1 MSLKILIIEDEPDIR
16 KNLEYNLSREGYSVL
31 TAASIAEAEQLIYS
45 NNLSLV
51 LLDLMLPDGSGL
63 ELCKKMKSDPDIQNL
78 PIIILTAKDDEVD
91 KVVGFEIGADDYVTK
106 PFSVRE
112 LILRIKAVL
121 KRGEKKKDIVEIDRQ
136 FGDLKI
142 DIDSHEVYVDGE
154 LVNLTALE
162 FKLLIQLVDRRGRVQ
177 SREQLLTDV
186 GVCGW
191 GRPVLLH
198 SRRNPAV
205 AAAEAGPELAGGGR
219 GAMLYI
225 SGNDTPASKALK
237 GTKDWTQVK
246 MRLKSG
252 LDTSLT
258 ITCLFGGWGIVTG
271 KAWWDDVSLRKVTY
285 EVIESDESESVA
297 KGNVERGKKIFMT
310 HPIAACTRCHVVKGV
325 GGPVGPVGPV
335 SPVGPVGLNLRETNK
350 AKTNMLAAH
359 VAAMRS
365 PDSVTN
371 TPPQNAPP
379 KYPAGTT
386 I

>member
-63 ELCKKMKSDPDIQNL
+63 ELCKKMKSDPDMQNL

-91 KVVGFEIGADDYVTK
+91 KVVGFELGADDYVTK

-121 KRGEKKKDIVEIDRQ
+121 KRGENKKDIVEIDRQ

-177 SREQLLTDV
+177 SREQLLADV
-186 GVCGW
+186 W
-191 GRPVLLH
+191 GY
-198 SRRNPAV
+198 S
-205 AAAEAGPELAGGGR
+205 AEVTTR
-219 GAMLYI
+219 TV
-225 SGNDTPASKALK
+225 DTHIKRLREK
-237 GTKDWTQVK
+237 LGTMGKYVQ
-246 MRLKSG
+246 
-252 LDTSLT
+252 T
-258 ITCLFGGWGIVTG
+258 I
-271 KAWWDDVSLRKVTY
+271 R
-285 EVIESDESESVA
+285 
-297 KGNVERGKKIFMT
+297 
-310 HPIAACTRCHVVKGV
+310 GV
-325 GGPVGPVGPV
+325 GYKF
-335 SPVGPVGLNLRETNK
+335 S
-350 AKTNMLAAH
+350 
-359 VAAMRS
+359 RS
-365 PDSVTN
+365 PD
-371 TPPQNAPP
+371 
-379 KYPAGTT
+379 
-386 I
+386 